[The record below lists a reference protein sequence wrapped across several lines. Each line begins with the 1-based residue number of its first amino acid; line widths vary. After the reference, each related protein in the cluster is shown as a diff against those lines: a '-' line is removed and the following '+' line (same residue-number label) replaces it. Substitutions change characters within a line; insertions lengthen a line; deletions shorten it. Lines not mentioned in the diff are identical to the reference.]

1 MTLSRLSC
9 LLSVTK
15 NISREL
21 WRRGWE
27 IDEQIKRR
35 ISLWASN
42 ELLARAPTGINLRVA
57 GSDAFDI

>member
-9 LLSVTK
+9 LLSATK
-15 NISREL
+15 NISWEL
-21 WRRGWE
+21 WRLGLE

-42 ELLARAPTGINLRVA
+42 ELLARAPTGIN
-57 GSDAFDI
+57 